1 MLEELE
7 ESFHFAAHF
16 RDGFGDGVEA
26 VEDLPGD
33 GFVFFC
39 EAGDAEFEFRVF
51 VAGDVFGVFD
61 DGEWGGRDEGV
72 RFEAGAFFFGSF
84 FSRGFVDFPSGS
96 PCRAE
101 DGDDECG
108 DGGDGGDGYV
118 AIRGGIGKEWWEHG
132 R

>member
-1 MLEELE
+1 MNSVACQDFGLIGGLAVQGEHEDDE
-7 ESFHFAAHF
+7 QDDHFF
-16 RDGFGDGVEA
+16 
-26 VEDLPGD
+26 
-33 GFVFFC
+33 

-51 VAGDVFGVFD
+51 VAGNVFGVFD

-108 DGGDGGDGYV
+108 DGGDGYV

-132 R
+132 W